1 MFSVPNA
8 REIDPNRFVAFFYC
22 LLFGMMLG
30 DAGYGIVIT
39 LGCWLVLKL
48 LKPVGGKKLV
58 QVIMMGGVST
68 IFWGIMFGGWF
79 GIQGLENTIL
89 RPYLLSPMNN
99 PLEMLG
105 LSIGIGLFQ
114 ILFGMGISMAQK
126 FKNGRAIDA
135 LLDILPWHIFFLGII
150 LMVVSMLLGFDLGGI
165 PTYLMIAALAVI
177 VLFGGRSKKGI
188 AGKILGGLS
197 GLYKVVGFLSDLLS
211 YSRLF
216 GLALAG
222 GVIAMVFNLLGGLL
236 MGSIISIPFAIV
248 IFLVGHIF
256 NIAINLL
263 GTYVHD
269 SRLQYIEF
277 FSRFYEGEGYLFA
290 PLGSV
295 TRYTTIIP
303 EKSIMDFSKK
313 TAQATTELLTN
324 DN

>member
-1 MFSVPNA
+1 
-8 REIDPNRFVAFFYC
+8 
-22 LLFGMMLG
+22 
-30 DAGYGIVIT
+30 
-39 LGCWLVLKL
+39 
-48 LKPVGGKKLV
+48 
-58 QVIMMGGVST
+58 
-68 IFWGIMFGGWF
+68 
-79 GIQGLENTIL
+79 
-89 RPYLLSPMNN
+89 MNN

-177 VLFGGRSKKGI
+177 VLFGGRSKKGV

-277 FSRFYEGEGYLFA
+277 FSRFYSGEGYLFA

-295 TRYTTIIP
+295 TKYTTIIP

-313 TAQATTELLTN
+313 AA
-324 DN
+324 